1 MAFSKNSDK
10 YLSFNDFLADVSIT
24 YELGVRAGDTDTRYG
39 QVYFNFLSEA
49 KPEIAEQLRAT
60 DLDPFH
66 RDNILPGTHNFVESR
81 W

>member
-1 MAFSKNSDK
+1 MAFAQNTDK

-24 YELGVRAGDTDTRYG
+24 YEHSVRAGSTDTCYG
-39 QVYFNFLSEA
+39 QIYFNFLSEA
-49 KPEIAEQLRAT
+49 KPDIAEQLRAT
-60 DLDPFH
+60 ELDPSH